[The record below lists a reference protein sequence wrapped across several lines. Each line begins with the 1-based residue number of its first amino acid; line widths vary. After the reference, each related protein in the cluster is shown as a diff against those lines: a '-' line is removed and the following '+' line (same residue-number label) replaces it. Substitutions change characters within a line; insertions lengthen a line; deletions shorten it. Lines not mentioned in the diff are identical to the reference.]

1 MNWLPSLRAMMIFG
15 ILLALFAAAYWA
27 CARHVDTRHLQ
38 TNSAKSAASL
48 PGSKA
53 GS

>member
-27 CARHVDTRHLQ
+27 CARHSGTRPLQ
-38 TNSAKSAASL
+38 SNSAKTAVSL
-48 PGSKA
+48 PGSKV

>member
-27 CARHVDTRHLQ
+27 CARQSDTRHLQ
-38 TNSAKSAASL
+38 SNSVKPAVSL
-48 PGSKA
+48 PRSKA

>member
-15 ILLALFAAAYWA
+15 ILLVLFAVAYWA
-27 CARHVDTRHLQ
+27 CARHSGTRHLQ
-38 TNSAKSAASL
+38 SYSAKPAVSL

>member
-27 CARHVDTRHLQ
+27 CARHADTRHLQ
-38 TNSAKSAASL
+38 TNSAKPVSL

-53 GS
+53 CS